1 MAQFVVLVVAENQRE
16 HVKDEQ
22 GSKKVYTAKK
32 QLYTAKKQLYTAK
45 KHMNSHPRP

>member
-22 GSKKVYTAKK
+22 GSKKFILLKSNFILLKSNFILLKST
-32 QLYTAKKQLYTAK
+32 
-45 KHMNSHPRP
+45 